1 MKLSIGAAIAA
12 LTLASAGAAFAEGT
26 VTANLVTAQ
35 TGVSKV
41 VAANAV
47 FTCAAQR
54 CVAATTTDET
64 YSLSGCKAL
73 AKKVGKL
80 TSFANP
86 KHEMTADDLARC
98 NAGA

>member
-1 MKLSIGAAIAA
+1 MKLRIIAA
-12 LTLASAGAAFAEGT
+12 ASAVVSLLAAGSAIAEGT
-26 VTANLVTAQ
+26 VTANL
-35 TGVSKV
+35 S
-41 VAANAV
+41 AANAV

-80 TSFANP
+80 TSFSNP
-86 KHEMTADDLARC
+86 KHELSADDLAKC
-98 NAGA
+98 NAGV

>member
-1 MKLSIGAAIAA
+1 MKLRIAAAAAILSLAA
-12 LTLASAGAAFAEGT
+12 GSAFAEGT
-26 VTANLVTAQ
+26 VTANLGAAVPSVT
-35 TGVSKV
+35 KV

-64 YSLSGCKAL
+64 YSIAGCKAL

-80 TSFANP
+80 TSYANP
-86 KHEMTADDLARC
+86 KHEMTADDLAKC
-98 NAGA
+98 NAGL